1 MTRFELITSVCL
13 FCSTAIKAIALPEV
27 GPIKHAISFL
37 VHFTIQS
44 RMYPNMTLAVIKK
57 GEEVIHTTLL
67 CIGVYTLRNHVEL
80 FADIFVG
87 FNKKYPAEL
96 VAWLKLLEVPD
107 FPSAYVSAQDK
118 ELFMKAVLR

>member
-1 MTRFELITSVCL
+1 
-13 FCSTAIKAIALPEV
+13 
-27 GPIKHAISFL
+27 
-37 VHFTIQS
+37 
-44 RMYPNMTLAVIKK
+44 MYPNMTLAVIKK

-107 FPSAYVSAQDK
+107 FPSAYVSEQDK